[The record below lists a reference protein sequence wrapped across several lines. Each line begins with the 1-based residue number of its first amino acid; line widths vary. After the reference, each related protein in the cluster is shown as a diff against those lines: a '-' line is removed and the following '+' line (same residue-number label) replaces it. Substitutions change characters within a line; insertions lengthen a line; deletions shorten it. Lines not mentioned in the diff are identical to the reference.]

1 MEEIRASLPS
11 AWASA
16 TVGSRSTAMELV
28 MAEGNRMK
36 GRAML
41 VSTPY
46 TDRASEF
53 VRPELISLLG
63 IHMASALPRTFNIRR
78 FPIRGRA
85 RAIRGA
91 AVAPKERGMA
101 GARRE
106 SPSLQGG
113 KKPRQNTV
121 NTADAISPIRCPY
134 TARLTVIWRPDSSQM
149 LAMRNTAPMRM
160 TCSATW
166 EKAGTRAFCMP

>member
-1 MEEIRASLPS
+1 
-11 AWASA
+11 
-16 TVGSRSTAMELV
+16 MELV
-28 MAEGNRMK
+28 MAEGNRMN

-41 VSTPY
+41 VRTPY
-46 TDRASEF
+46 TDRASEL

-63 IHMASALPRTFNIRR
+63 IHMASALPSTFKISR

-113 KKPRQNTV
+113 KNPRQNTV
-121 NTADAISPIRCPY
+121 NMADAISPIRCPY